1 MRLGSK
7 TDDEFLI
14 KLNEKNSQIQSIFH
28 EKIKEIAKKHLVD
41 VMMQDGT
48 VKKQETF
55 EVEKINQIYNRF
67 ANGLQAWTL
76 EGISSTND
84 EGIRR
89 NFIKLN
95 TNADDCKISL
105 HLSIQYHVVLFYQP
119 NYEVMKKQKELSD
132 FMDMTKKQEGELTE
146 KSDHVI
152 LEKLKAEGYKDLDTQ
167 NLFEIFYNDDKIREK
182 IMSEIE
188 LQTDGDLQKISQR
201 KEGLLKALDDLL
213 LETYQM
219 EPVLIDEARLVTGE
233 EGCVC
238 NIDIEMIENG
248 QKGGLFDSNQ
258 VSSSTKEKIS
268 ILIDQVLEAILNHPK
283 S

>member
-95 TNADDCKISL
+95 TNADDCRISL

-132 FMDMTKKQEGELTE
+132 FLDMTKKQEGELTV

-182 IMSEIE
+182 IMNEIK
-188 LQTDGDLQKISQR
+188 LQTDGDLQKISQH
-201 KEGLLKALDDLL
+201 KESLLKALDDLL

-219 EPVLIDEARLVTGE
+219 EPILIDEARLVTGE

-248 QKGGLFDSNQ
+248 QKSGLFDSKK
-258 VSSSTKEKIS
+258 VLTSSKEKIS
-268 ILIDQVLEAILNHPK
+268 TLIDQVLEAIT
-283 S
+283 

>member
-14 KLNEKNSQIQSIFH
+14 KLNKKNSQIQSIFH

-41 VMMQDGT
+41 VMMQDGV

-55 EVEKINQIYNRF
+55 DVEKIHQVYNGF
-67 ANGLQAWTL
+67 ANRLQDWTL
-76 EGISSTND
+76 DGISSTNN

-95 TNADDCKISL
+95 TNADNCKISL
-105 HLSIQYHVVLFYQP
+105 HFSIQYHVILFYQP

-132 FMDMTKKQEGELTE
+132 FMDMTKKQEGKLTE

-152 LEKLKAEGYKDLDTQ
+152 LEKLRAEGYKDLDTQ

-182 IMSEIE
+182 IMNEID

-201 KEGLLKALDDLL
+201 KENLLKELDDLL

-219 EPVLIDEARLVTGE
+219 EPILIDEARLVTGE

-238 NIDIEMIENG
+238 NIDIEMIEND
-248 QKGGLFDSNQ
+248 QKSGLIDSNQ
-258 VSSSTKEKIS
+258 VSSTTKEKIS
-268 ILIDQVLEAILNHPK
+268 ILIDQVLEAIT
-283 S
+283 

>member
-41 VMMQDGT
+41 VMMQEGT

-167 NLFEIFYNDDKIREK
+167 NLFEIFYSDDKIREK

-188 LQTDGDLQKISQR
+188 LQTDGDLQKINQR

-238 NIDIEMIENG
+238 NIDIERIENG
-248 QKGGLFDSNQ
+248 QKSGVFDSNQ

-268 ILIDQVLEAILNHPK
+268 ALIDQVLEAIT
-283 S
+283 

>member
-14 KLNEKNSQIQSIFH
+14 KLNKKNSQIQSIFH

-41 VMMQDGT
+41 VMMQDGI

-55 EVEKINQIYNRF
+55 DVEKIHQVYNGF
-67 ANGLQAWTL
+67 ANRLQDWTL
-76 EGISSTND
+76 DGISSTNH

-95 TNADDCKISL
+95 TNADNCKISL
-105 HLSIQYHVVLFYQP
+105 HFSIQYHVILFYQP

-152 LEKLKAEGYKDLDTQ
+152 LEKLRAEGYKDLDTQ

-182 IMSEIE
+182 IMNEID

-201 KEGLLKALDDLL
+201 KENLLKELDDLL

-219 EPVLIDEARLVTGE
+219 EPILIDEARLVTGE

-268 ILIDQVLEAILNHPK
+268 ILIDQVLEAIT
-283 S
+283 

>member
-14 KLNEKNSQIQSIFH
+14 RLNKKNNQIQSVFH
-28 EKIKEIAKKHLVD
+28 EKVKDIAKKYSID
-41 VMMQDGT
+41 VMMQNGT

-55 EVEKINQIYNRF
+55 DVEEIHKIYTVF
-67 ANGLQAWTL
+67 ADKLQGWMSD
-76 EGISSTND
+76 GISSTND

-95 TNADDCKISL
+95 TNIDDCKILL
-105 HLSIQYHVVLFYQP
+105 HLSIQYHVILFYQP
-119 NYEVMKKQKELSD
+119 NYEVMKKQKELSE
-132 FMDMTKKQEGELTE
+132 FIDMTKKHESELTE

-167 NLFEIFYNDDKIREK
+167 SLFEIFYNNDKIREK
-182 IMSEIE
+182 IMNEIE
-188 LQTDGDLQKISQR
+188 LQTDGDLQKITQR
-201 KEGLLKALDDLL
+201 KESLCKALDDLL

-248 QKGGLFDSNQ
+248 QKSSLFDSKKISN
-258 VSSSTKEKIS
+258 STKEKITS
-268 ILIDQVLEAILNHPK
+268 LVNQVLEAI

>member
-167 NLFEIFYNDDKIREK
+167 NLFEIFYSDDKIREK

-248 QKGGLFDSNQ
+248 QKSGVFDSNQ

-268 ILIDQVLEAILNHPK
+268 ALIDQVLEAIT
-283 S
+283 

>member
-14 KLNEKNSQIQSIFH
+14 KLNKKNSQIQSIFH

-41 VMMQDGT
+41 VMMQDGI

-55 EVEKINQIYNRF
+55 DVEKIHQVYNGF
-67 ANGLQAWTL
+67 ANRLQDWTL
-76 EGISSTND
+76 DGISSTND

-95 TNADDCKISL
+95 TNADNCKISL
-105 HLSIQYHVVLFYQP
+105 HLSIQYHVILFYQP

-132 FMDMTKKQEGELTE
+132 FMDLTKKQEGELTE

-152 LEKLKAEGYKDLDTQ
+152 LEKLRAEGYKDLDTQ
-167 NLFEIFYNDDKIREK
+167 NLFEIFYDDDKIREK
-182 IMSEIE
+182 IMNEIE
-188 LQTDGDLQKISQR
+188 LQTDGDLQRISQR
-201 KEGLLKALDDLL
+201 KENLLKELDDLL
-213 LETYQM
+213 LEIYQM
-219 EPVLIDEARLVTGE
+219 EPILIDEARLVTGE

-268 ILIDQVLEAILNHPK
+268 ILIDHVLEAIT
-283 S
+283 

>member
-14 KLNEKNSQIQSIFH
+14 KLNKKNSQIQSIFH

-41 VMMQDGT
+41 VMMQDGV

-55 EVEKINQIYNRF
+55 DVEKIHQVYNGF
-67 ANGLQAWTL
+67 ANKLQDWTL
-76 EGISSTND
+76 DGISSTNN

-95 TNADDCKISL
+95 TNADNCRISL
-105 HLSIQYHVVLFYQP
+105 HFSIQYHVILFYQP

-152 LEKLKAEGYKDLDTQ
+152 LEKLRAEGYKDLDTQ

-182 IMSEIE
+182 IMNEIE

-201 KEGLLKALDDLL
+201 KENLLKELDDLL

-238 NIDIEMIENG
+238 NIDIEMIEDEH
-248 QKGGLFDSNQ
+248 QSGLIDSNQ

-268 ILIDQVLEAILNHPK
+268 ILIDQVLEAIT
-283 S
+283 

>member
-7 TDDEFLI
+7 TNDEFLI
-14 KLNEKNSQIQSIFH
+14 KLNEKNNQIQNIFH
-28 EKIKEIAKKHLVD
+28 EKIKKIAEKYQVD

-55 EVEKINQIYNRF
+55 DVNKIHQVYDEF
-67 ANGLQAWTL
+67 AKKLQNWTL

-89 NFIKLN
+89 NFIKIN
-95 TNADDCKISL
+95 TKADNCRISL
-105 HLSIQYHVVLFYQP
+105 HLSIQYHVILFYQP

-132 FMDMTKKQEGELTE
+132 FMDITKKHESELTE
-146 KSDHVI
+146 KSDHLI
-152 LEKLKAEGYKDLDTQ
+152 LEKLKAAGYKDLDPQ
-167 NLFEIFYNDDKIREK
+167 NLFEIFYSDDKIREK

-201 KEGLLKALDDLL
+201 KESLLKELDDLL

-219 EPVLIDEARLVTGE
+219 EPILIDEARLVTGE

-238 NIDIEMIENG
+238 NIDIERIEND
-248 QKGGLFDSNQ
+248 QKTGLFDSEQ

-268 ILIDQVLEAILNHPK
+268 ILIDEVLEAIT
-283 S
+283 

>member
-1 MRLGSK
+1 MRLGNK

-14 KLNEKNSQIQSIFH
+14 RLNEKNNQIQSVFH
-28 EKIKEIAKKHLVD
+28 EKIKDIAKKYLVD
-41 VMMQDGT
+41 VMLQDGT

-55 EVEKINQIYNRF
+55 DVEKIHKIYIEF
-67 ANGLQAWTL
+67 VDKLQDWISD
-76 EGISSTND
+76 GISSTND

-95 TNADDCKISL
+95 TNIDDCKISL

-119 NYEVMKKQKELSD
+119 NYEVMKKQKELSE
-132 FMDMTKKQEGELTE
+132 FMDVTKKHESELTE

-152 LEKLKAEGYKDLDTQ
+152 FEKLKAEGYKDLDTQ
-167 NLFEIFYNDDKIREK
+167 SLFEIFYNNDKIREK

-188 LQTDGDLQKISQR
+188 LQTDGDLQKITQR
-201 KEGLLKALDDLL
+201 KDSLLKELDDLL

-248 QKGGLFDSNQ
+248 QKSSLFDSKKISNN
-258 VSSSTKEKIS
+258 TKEKIVS
-268 ILIDQVLEAILNHPK
+268 LINQVLEAI

>member
-41 VMMQDGT
+41 VMMQEGT

-167 NLFEIFYNDDKIREK
+167 NLFEIFYSDDKIREK

-188 LQTDGDLQKISQR
+188 LQTDGDLQKINQR

-238 NIDIEMIENG
+238 NIDIERIENG
-248 QKGGLFDSNQ
+248 QKSGLFDSNQ

-268 ILIDQVLEAILNHPK
+268 ALIDQVLEAIT
-283 S
+283 

>member
-14 KLNEKNSQIQSIFH
+14 KLNKKNSQIQSIFH

-41 VMMQDGT
+41 VMMQDGI

-55 EVEKINQIYNRF
+55 DVEKIHQVYNGF
-67 ANGLQAWTL
+67 ANRLQDWTL
-76 EGISSTND
+76 DGISSTNN

-95 TNADDCKISL
+95 TNADNCKISL
-105 HLSIQYHVVLFYQP
+105 HFSIQYHVILFYQP

-152 LEKLKAEGYKDLDTQ
+152 LEKLRAEGYKDLDTQ

-182 IMSEIE
+182 IMNEID
-188 LQTDGDLQKISQR
+188 LQTDGDLQKISQH
-201 KEGLLKALDDLL
+201 KENLLKELDDLL

-219 EPVLIDEARLVTGE
+219 EPILIDEARLVTGE

-268 ILIDQVLEAILNHPK
+268 ILIDQVLEAIT
-283 S
+283 

>member
-14 KLNEKNSQIQSIFH
+14 KLNKKNSQIQSIFH

-41 VMMQDGT
+41 VMMQDGI

-55 EVEKINQIYNRF
+55 DVEKIHQVYNGF
-67 ANGLQAWTL
+67 ANRLQDWTL
-76 EGISSTND
+76 DGISSTND

-95 TNADDCKISL
+95 TNADNCKISL
-105 HLSIQYHVVLFYQP
+105 HFSIQYHVILFYQP

-152 LEKLKAEGYKDLDTQ
+152 LEKLRAEGYKDLDTQ

-182 IMSEIE
+182 IMNEIE

-201 KEGLLKALDDLL
+201 KENLLKELDDLL

-219 EPVLIDEARLVTGE
+219 EPILIDEARLVTGE

-238 NIDIEMIENG
+238 NIDIEMIENEH
-248 QKGGLFDSNQ
+248 QSGLIDSNQ

-268 ILIDQVLEAILNHPK
+268 TLIDQVLEAIT
-283 S
+283 

>member
-1 MRLGSK
+1 MRLGNK

-14 KLNEKNSQIQSIFH
+14 KLNEKNSQIQNIFH
-28 EKIKEIAKKHLVD
+28 ENIEEIVKKYSID

-48 VKKQETF
+48 VKKQDTF
-55 EVEKINQIYNRF
+55 DVKKIHQIYNEF
-67 ANGLQAWTL
+67 TKKLQNWTL

-84 EGIRR
+84 DGIRR
-89 NFIKLN
+89 NFIKLH
-95 TNADDCKISL
+95 TNADEYRISL
-105 HLSIQYHVVLFYQP
+105 HFSIQYHVIIFYQP

-132 FMDMTKKQEGELTE
+132 FMDKTKKQEGELTQ
-146 KSDHVI
+146 KSDHLI
-152 LEKLKAEGYKDLDTQ
+152 FEKLRADGYKDLDTQ
-167 NLFEIFYNDDKIREK
+167 SLFEIFYNDDKIREK

-201 KEGLLKALDDLL
+201 KEGLLKELDDLL

-238 NIDIEMIENG
+238 NIDLERIENG
-248 QKGGLFDSNQ
+248 QKTGLFDSKQ
-258 VSSSTKEKIS
+258 VSSITKEKINV
-268 ILIDQVLEAILNHPK
+268 LIDQILEAIT
-283 S
+283 

>member
-1 MRLGSK
+1 MRLGNK

-14 KLNEKNSQIQSIFH
+14 GLNKKNNQVQNIFH
-28 EKIKEIAKKHLVD
+28 EKVKDIAKKYSID
-41 VMMQDGT
+41 VMMQNGT

-55 EVEKINQIYNRF
+55 DVEEIHKIYTRF
-67 ANGLQAWTL
+67 ADKLQGWMSD
-76 EGISSTND
+76 GISSTND

-95 TNADDCKISL
+95 TNTDDCKISL
-105 HLSIQYHVVLFYQP
+105 HLSIQYHVILFYQP
-119 NYEVMKKQKELSD
+119 NYEVMKKQKELSE
-132 FMDMTKKQEGELTE
+132 FMDMTKKHESELTE

-167 NLFEIFYNDDKIREK
+167 SLFEIFYNNDKIREK
-182 IMSEIE
+182 IMNEIE
-188 LQTDGDLQKISQR
+188 LQTDGDLQKITQR
-201 KEGLLKALDDLL
+201 KESLCKALDDLL

-238 NIDIEMIENG
+238 NIDIEMIEND
-248 QKGGLFDSNQ
+248 QKSSLFDSKKISN
-258 VSSSTKEKIS
+258 STKEKIVS
-268 ILIDQVLEAILNHPK
+268 LVDQVLEAI

>member
-1 MRLGSK
+1 MRLGNK

-14 KLNEKNSQIQSIFH
+14 KLNEKNSMIQNIFH
-28 EKIKEIAKKHLVD
+28 EKIEEIAKKYSVD
-41 VMMQDGT
+41 VMMQDGI
-48 VKKQETF
+48 VKKQDTF
-55 EVEKINQIYNRF
+55 DVEKIHQVYDEF
-67 ANGLQAWTL
+67 AKKLQNWTL

-89 NFIKLN
+89 NFIKIN
-95 TNADDCKISL
+95 TNADNCRISL
-105 HLSIQYHVVLFYQP
+105 HLSIQYHVILFYQP

-132 FMDMTKKQEGELTE
+132 FMDITKKHESELTE
-146 KSDHVI
+146 KSDHLI
-152 LEKLKAEGYKDLDTQ
+152 LEKLKAAGYKDLDPQ
-167 NLFEIFYNDDKIREK
+167 NLFEIFYSDDKIREK

-201 KEGLLKALDDLL
+201 KESLLKELDDLL

-219 EPVLIDEARLVTGE
+219 EPILIDEARLVTGE

-238 NIDIEMIENG
+238 NIDIERIEND
-248 QKGGLFDSNQ
+248 QKTGLFDSEQ

-268 ILIDQVLEAILNHPK
+268 ILIDEVLEAIT
-283 S
+283 

>member
-14 KLNEKNSQIQSIFH
+14 KLNKKNSQIQSIFH
-28 EKIKEIAKKHLVD
+28 EKIKEIAKKYLVD
-41 VMMQDGT
+41 VMMQDGI

-55 EVEKINQIYNRF
+55 DVEKIHQVYNGF
-67 ANGLQAWTL
+67 SNKLQDWTL
-76 EGISSTND
+76 DGISSTND

-95 TNADDCKISL
+95 TNADNCKISL
-105 HLSIQYHVVLFYQP
+105 HFSIQYHVILFYQP
-119 NYEVMKKQKELSD
+119 NYKVMKKQKELSD

-152 LEKLKAEGYKDLDTQ
+152 LEKLRAEGYKDLDTQ

-182 IMSEIE
+182 IMNEIE
-188 LQTDGDLQKISQR
+188 LQTDGDLQKISQH
-201 KEGLLKALDDLL
+201 KENLLKELDDLL
-213 LETYQM
+213 LETDQM
-219 EPVLIDEARLVTGE
+219 EPILIDEARLVTGE

-248 QKGGLFDSNQ
+248 QKCGLFNSNQ

-268 ILIDQVLEAILNHPK
+268 ILINQVLEAIT
-283 S
+283 

>member
-14 KLNEKNSQIQSIFH
+14 KLNKKNSQIQSIFH
-28 EKIKEIAKKHLVD
+28 EKIKEIAKKHSVD
-41 VMMQDGT
+41 VMMQDGI
-48 VKKQETF
+48 VKKQEPF
-55 EVEKINQIYNRF
+55 DVEKIHQVYNGF
-67 ANGLQAWTL
+67 ANRLQDWTL
-76 EGISSTND
+76 DGISSTNN

-95 TNADDCKISL
+95 TNADNCRISL
-105 HLSIQYHVVLFYQP
+105 HFSIQYHVILFYQP

-152 LEKLKAEGYKDLDTQ
+152 LEKLRAEGYKDLDTQ

-182 IMSEIE
+182 IMNEID

-201 KEGLLKALDDLL
+201 KENLLKELDDLL

-219 EPVLIDEARLVTGE
+219 EPILIDEARLVTGE

-268 ILIDQVLEAILNHPK
+268 ILIDQVLEAIT
-283 S
+283 

>member
-1 MRLGSK
+1 MRLGNK

-14 KLNEKNSQIQSIFH
+14 KLNKKNSQIQSIFH
-28 EKIKEIAKKHLVD
+28 EKIKGITKKHLVD
-41 VMMQDGT
+41 VMMQDGI

-55 EVEKINQIYNRF
+55 DVEKIHQVYNEF
-67 ANGLQAWTL
+67 VSKLQDWTL
-76 EGISSTND
+76 DGISSTND

-89 NFIKLN
+89 NFVKLN
-95 TNADDCKISL
+95 TNVDNCRISL
-105 HLSIQYHVVLFYQP
+105 HLSIQYHVILFYQP

-132 FMDMTKKQEGELTE
+132 FMDMTKKQEGKLTE

-152 LEKLKAEGYKDLDTQ
+152 LEKLRAEGYKDLDTQ

-182 IMSEIE
+182 IMNEIE

-201 KEGLLKALDDLL
+201 KENLLKELDDLL

-219 EPVLIDEARLVTGE
+219 EPILIDEARLVTGE

-238 NIDIEMIENG
+238 NIDIEMIEND

-258 VSSSTKEKIS
+258 VLSSTKEKIS
-268 ILIDQVLEAILNHPK
+268 VLIDQVLESIT
-283 S
+283 

>member
-14 KLNEKNSQIQSIFH
+14 KLNKKNSQIQSIFH

-41 VMMQDGT
+41 VMMQDGI

-55 EVEKINQIYNRF
+55 DVEKIHQVYNEF
-67 ANGLQAWTL
+67 ANRLQDWTL
-76 EGISSTND
+76 DGISSTNN

-95 TNADDCKISL
+95 TNADNCKISL
-105 HLSIQYHVVLFYQP
+105 HFSIQYHVILFYQP

-167 NLFEIFYNDDKIREK
+167 NLFEIFYSDDKIREK

-188 LQTDGDLQKISQR
+188 LQTDGDLQKINQR

-248 QKGGLFDSNQ
+248 QKSGVFDSNQ

-268 ILIDQVLEAILNHPK
+268 ALINQVLEAIT
-283 S
+283 

>member
-14 KLNEKNSQIQSIFH
+14 KLNKKNSQIQSIFH
-28 EKIKEIAKKHLVD
+28 EKIKEIAKKHPVD
-41 VMMQDGT
+41 VMMQDGV

-55 EVEKINQIYNRF
+55 DVEKIHQVYNEF
-67 ANGLQAWTL
+67 ANRLQDWTL
-76 EGISSTND
+76 DGISSTND

-95 TNADDCKISL
+95 TNADDCRISL
-105 HLSIQYHVVLFYQP
+105 HLSIQYHVILFYQP
-119 NYEVMKKQKELSD
+119 NYQVMKKQKELSD
-132 FMDMTKKQEGELTE
+132 FMDETKKHEGELTK
-146 KSDHVI
+146 KSDHLI
-152 LEKLKAEGYKDLDTQ
+152 LEKLRAEGYKDLDPQ
-167 NLFEIFYNDDKIREK
+167 NLFEIFYSDDKIREK

-188 LQTDGDLQKISQR
+188 IQTDGDLQKISQR
-201 KEGLLKALDDLL
+201 KESLLRELDDLL

-238 NIDIEMIENG
+238 NIDIEMIEND
-248 QKGGLFDSNQ
+248 QKTGLFDSEQ

-268 ILIDQVLEAILNHPK
+268 TLIDEVLEAIT
-283 S
+283 

>member
-7 TDDEFLI
+7 TDNGFLI
-14 KLNEKNSQIQSIFH
+14 KLNKKNNLIQNIFH
-28 EKIKEIAKKHLVD
+28 KKIEEIAKKYPVD

-48 VKKQETF
+48 VKKQDTF
-55 EVEKINQIYNRF
+55 DVEKIHRIYDEF
-67 ANGLQAWTL
+67 AKKLQNWTL

-95 TNADDCKISL
+95 TNVDNCKISL
-105 HLSIQYHVVLFYQP
+105 HFSIQYHVILFYQP

-132 FMDMTKKQEGELTE
+132 FMDETKKQEGELTQ
-146 KSDHVI
+146 KSDHLI
-152 LEKLKAEGYKDLDTQ
+152 LEKLKAEGYKELDTQ
-167 NLFEIFYNDDKIREK
+167 SLFEIFYNDDKIREK
-182 IMSEIE
+182 IMNEIE
-188 LQTDGDLQKISQR
+188 LQTDGDLQKITQR
-201 KEGLLKALDDLL
+201 KDSLLKGLDNLL

-248 QKGGLFDSNQ
+248 QKSSLFDSKKISNN
-258 VSSSTKEKIS
+258 TKEKIVS
-268 ILIDQVLEAILNHPK
+268 LIAQVLEAI

>member
-14 KLNEKNSQIQSIFH
+14 KLNKKNSQIQSIFH
-28 EKIKEIAKKHLVD
+28 EKIKEIAKKHPVD
-41 VMMQDGT
+41 VMMQDGV

-55 EVEKINQIYNRF
+55 DVEKIHQVYNEF
-67 ANGLQAWTL
+67 ANRLQDWTL
-76 EGISSTND
+76 DGISSTND

-95 TNADDCKISL
+95 TNADNCRISL
-105 HLSIQYHVVLFYQP
+105 HLSIQYHVILFYQP

-132 FMDMTKKQEGELTE
+132 FMDETKKHEGELTK
-146 KSDHVI
+146 KSDHLI
-152 LEKLKAEGYKDLDTQ
+152 LEKLRAEGYKDLDPQ
-167 NLFEIFYNDDKIREK
+167 NLFEIFYSDDKIREK

-188 LQTDGDLQKISQR
+188 IQTDGDLQKISQR
-201 KEGLLKALDDLL
+201 KESLLKELDDLL

-219 EPVLIDEARLVTGE
+219 EPILIDEARLVTGE

-238 NIDIEMIENG
+238 NIDIEMIEND
-248 QKGGLFDSNQ
+248 QKSSLFDSKKISN
-258 VSSSTKEKIS
+258 STKEKITSS
-268 ILIDQVLEAILNHPK
+268 INQVLEAI